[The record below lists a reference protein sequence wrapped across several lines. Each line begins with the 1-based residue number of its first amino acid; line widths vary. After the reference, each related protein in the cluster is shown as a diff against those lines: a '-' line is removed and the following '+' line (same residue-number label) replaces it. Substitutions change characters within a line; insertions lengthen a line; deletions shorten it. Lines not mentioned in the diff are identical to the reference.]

1 MSTLDEDKLAQ
12 KRKAVLGGG
21 DGAGKKNMGN
31 FAVMV
36 LALAVTVV
44 AGYFF
49 LGRGPE
55 VTTATAAPAS
65 APSQSGAAADVSYAL
80 ADFSDGKVKFYEH
93 LTAEGIKIRYFLVK
107 APDGTVRSAFDACDS
122 CWPAGK
128 GYKQDG
134 NEVICNNCR
143 MRFPMEKVGVVKGG
157 CNPSPLAA
165 KTDSARITI
174 KVSDIEAGKTYFDLK
189 NK

>member
-1 MSTLDEDKLAQ
+1 MSALDEDKLAQ

-21 DGAGKKNMGN
+21 DGAGKKSMGN

-55 VTTATAAPAS
+55 VSTATAAPAS
-65 APSQSGAAADVSYAL
+65 APSQSGAAEVSYSL
-80 ADFSDGKVKFYEH
+80 SDFSDGNVKFYEH
-93 LTAEGIKIRYFLVK
+93 MTAEGVKIRYFLVK

-134 NEVICNNCR
+134 KEVICNNCR

-165 KTDSARITI
+165 KTDSGRITI
-174 KVSDIEAGKTYFDLK
+174 KISDLEAGKTYFDLK